1 MVDLR
6 AWVGSDVSVRSAEHE
21 ERMVEPLGVLAMM
34 QGEVVSLLTT
44 GASSRK

>member
-1 MVDLR
+1 MVDFR
-6 AWVGSDVSVRSAEHE
+6 AWAGSAESVRSAEHE

-34 QGEVVSLLTT
+34 LGEVVSLLTT